1 MTSIIKVQ
9 NIQYTDGDAA
19 LTIADGGIV
28 TGHNTLNVSHG
39 TTGNNVAT
47 FINTSG
53 NNNTNGVVHVKQTGA
68 TNQPTMVLEQTGEGG
83 NSGDKQGLHIKNAG
97 QNQGDGQVIAVTTTN
112 SNLNSGNAFDCFR
125 VWGNGAM
132 SLLNAATTLMDV
144 TSTGL
149 VKKPQVPALSVS
161 RVSTEQIFSSEYET
175 ITGLNSS
182 YYNSYPVDNGSWW
195 DSSTSKFTA
204 PTGSGT
210 TYHYVSL
217 TCLYGITVP
226 SSGNNYGLIKVRH
239 SGTATQNDVLKA
251 YRQVPSNV
259 GTQGSMIFITL
270 NACGVVKMVAGNY
283 LQPVAAGTNGV
294 NKRVHSGTYTN
305 FSVIQIA

>member
-1 MTSIIKVQ
+1 MFS
-9 NIQYTDGDAA
+9 
-19 LTIADGGIV
+19 TI
-28 TGHNTLNVSHG
+28 
-39 TTGNNVAT
+39 
-47 FINTSG
+47 
-53 NNNTNGVVHVKQTGA
+53 
-68 TNQPTMVLEQTGEGG
+68 
-83 NSGDKQGLHIKNAG
+83 
-97 QNQGDGQVIAVTTTN
+97 
-112 SNLNSGNAFDCFR
+112 
-125 VWGNGAM
+125 
-132 SLLNAATTLMDV
+132 
-144 TSTGL
+144 
-149 VKKPQVPALSVS
+149 
-161 RVSTEQIFSSEYET
+161 QIFSSEYET

-239 SGTATQNDVLKA
+239 SGTATQNDILKA